1 MEPIPERIPDIGLEG
16 GQIGNQDNHDGF
28 EQNNPEQDNYKI
40 MVATNGILSALTHG
54 LVSKDRVNE
63 VEKFL
68 GETESTTPERM
79 FESANLLML
88 HDFVSFVDSYRA
100 DLRNRINMGY
110 MTDPIKEEL
119 LFNNVFSNKLQLYSN
134 FLDTLS
140 GSFENTN
147 NEAVQNYRNS
157 LADILNFVNNHGA
170 VDYILSDE
178 QSQSYTQSVNALSNI
193 RNNASLLYKNI
204 MQRQTNSQQVPVQN
218 QNSIT
223 GNSTPQ
229 QIDDEGS
236 LDFSSKNDLSLIK
249 NAMDLHVA
257 YGAFGVAMACAPI
270 FAPVYT
276 VALLWFII
284 NYELKPCKIES
295 ENKIKF
301 ATKRTVEGLLKNDNV
316 VAPPAP
322 LKNISVPTLDF
333 RNDHQKDN
341 LPMQDGIPP
350 QPLRDNGVIPPYNN
364 GYMRPDYMDR
374 PQYYSY
380 HNFHDV
386 ATYSGMSN
394 FGIPITPL
402 VIVKG
407 TIETLTGRLVVLKK
421 EEFEKR
427 VVIIKDEEE
436 KKEEEN
442 KKEEEKKKEEENKK
456 EEEKKGEWIAPPEKE
471 NEETVD
477 IVRERKKNEENVEQT
492 TTGQSTQEE
501 SKKTV
506 KVLVRDFDIDL
517 SIEKNAK
524 SKYSLDGVFG
534 AEHQVV
540 GDMEEKAGIPEM
552 LDSYNKGPNGSSKN
566 KGAVGNSTFSDFND
580 LIRFF
585 EFCYRYEAN
594 SSRYPRTGVYA
605 ANRAI
610 GLKIKF
616 IDNKLKEKIPDDIK
630 LKLVAMRQMLE
641 DVRKN
646 GNSEVYKNNPDFSVT
661 AQTDS
666 QNRLHT
672 RVVFDP
678 NDDHNYVGLRRVGEG
693 EFESLDRVTLF
704 RDIGGSPDSYRVEID
719 KEGNCVISKFVGN
732 TEECVECSDL
742 DEKTRESI
750 VRVAKVSLE
759 KLKQKENG
767 REEEAPTPPVKSK
780 PQPTKST
787 DSSMV
792 PKEPTVVAS
801 NPPKKTNPKTN
812 SNVPKR
818 SGFLTGLGSVTP
830 VKSVTKPT
838 KTFNTTP
845 PSVNSA
851 RSLKNKGRVAG

>member
-28 EQNNPEQDNYKI
+28 EQNNPEQDNYRI

-110 MTDPIKEEL
+110 MIDPIKEEL

-229 QIDDEGS
+229 QIDDGGS

-316 VAPPAP
+316 VAPSAP

-374 PQYYSY
+374 PQYYPY

-394 FGIPITPL
+394 FWVQITPL
-402 VIVKG
+402 VIVKE
-407 TIETLTGRLVVLKK
+407 TIGKLTGRLVVPPK
-421 EEFEKR
+421 EEFEEE
-427 VVIIKDEEE
+427 VFIIKEEEEEE
-436 KKEEEN
+436 KNKKGEEEEN
-442 KKEEEKKKEEENKK
+442 KKGEEEEKK
-456 EEEKKGEWIAPPEKE
+456 EEKKGEWITPPEKE
-471 NEETVD
+471 EE
-477 IVRERKKNEENVEQT
+477 EEKNKKGEEEEENKKEKEEEKEEEKNVEQT

-517 SIEKNAK
+517 SIENNAK
-524 SKYSLDGVFG
+524 SKYNLYGVFG
-534 AEHQVV
+534 AEQQVA
-540 GDMEEKAGIPEM
+540 GNIKEKKAGIQEM
-552 LDSYNKGPNGSSKN
+552 FDSYNKGPNGSFKN

-580 LIRFF
+580 LIKFF
-585 EFCYRYEAN
+585 EFCYRYEVN
-594 SSRYPRTGVYA
+594 SGRYPRTGVDA
-605 ANRAI
+605 ADTAI
-610 GLKIKF
+610 GLKINF
-616 IDNKLKEKIPDDIK
+616 INKKLEEEKDKKPGEKKIPNDIR
-630 LKLVAMRQMLE
+630 LKLTSMRQMLE

-646 GNSEVYKNNPDFSVT
+646 GESGVYKNNPNFSVT
-661 AQTDS
+661 TQTDS

-693 EFESLDRVTLF
+693 EFQSLDRVTLF
-704 RDIGGSPDSYRVEID
+704 KGIGGSPDSYRVEID
-719 KEGNCVISKFVGN
+719 KEGNCVIS
-732 TEECVECSDL
+732 EECVECSDL
-742 DEKTRESI
+742 DEETRKSI
-750 VRVAKVSLE
+750 VRVAKTSLE

-767 REEEAPTPPVKSK
+767 REEEA
-780 PQPTKST
+780 
-787 DSSMV
+787 
-792 PKEPTVVAS
+792 S
-801 NPPKKTNPKTN
+801 NPLEKTNPETN
-812 SNVPKR
+812 INKN
-818 SGFLTGLGSVTP
+818 GFLAGFEGAMP
-830 VKSVTKPT
+830 RKNMTKPT
-838 KTFNTTP
+838 P
-845 PSVNSA
+845 SSVNSV
-851 RSLKNKGRVAG
+851 RLLENEGRGL